1 MKKKIKQSPIY
12 RYRYLLSV
20 LGAVI
25 LLVGALLIVRYALPE
40 PPPADH
46 TTVTYDPIE
55 GEGTGQTVFPSLSMD
70 EIQNLRIDRTDG
82 AYAIFRSGENNEFY
96 LAYEDESGEMQ
107 MYYPPICELDPSFS
121 YSSLFATEAFGE
133 VSIARLYNLCQG
145 IGNVRFSA
153 RIPLESDAEARAEQ
167 LRSFGFS
174 DQSVKIQIWHTEVD
188 AYGHPVKDAEM
199 RKYTLTLGERVITGV
214 GYYVMLE
221 GRDYIYATATDSI
234 DYANKDYP
242 YYISTRI
249 TPAGLSED
257 GSYEPYLTTGFKQW
271 KNVWY
276 RDKGTVVADG
286 SRVTVSASEWV
297 PHALGDENP
306 SADGYIKDAVH
317 DLTFHLASL
326 SEKAQYSR
334 LMAALVG
341 QRIGALSQ
349 PMHVTLVGDGRTV
362 TLSDSE
368 PHTYRYVILCVESA
382 LTSTEERTD
391 GTVGDA
397 ASIKVTYDLYIDGEK
412 KNAVPMHGII
422 DLSLETVAG
431 HKDALSALSVG
442 QTLDTPYEISVIY
455 DENNADQKTYEL
467 YLTEIIAIYNQKYET
482 VDTVAADSIIS
493 YHYYYVIDGEKQPVQ
508 SGTHDLSKEEDANLI
523 DLLVGKKKGELAE
536 PLCLRNEV
544 QYLEIFADFITYEIH
559 EIDYFVTEELV
570 VSFSFQNASE
580 RDPFYA
586 ESLYQNTLPSSHPH
600 SIYPMNY
607 GTCQTLISLLGGLGS
622 DTTQS
627 IGLSGIETVAVGL
640 TPEIM
645 EKYGLY
651 AHTLYFELPRGIY
664 SKESMDR
671 VDSDN
676 EDVLAELEDEPDD
689 YGWYNTLGVKLYISE
704 KNERGNR
711 YVATDLYET
720 VVEIGNESFVFLDYD
735 FIGFWT
741 RRQPVMVHV
750 GDVEKVEVEYNM
762 SDLSGKLSFRLEH
775 ILHKTQSGSYYDEI
789 VVRMSSVAFP
799 SRVLADYLERTGLDE
814 VQLNH
819 YYNAILGGGSELTHG
834 SDYAGTGYFKEA
846 IQMLYYTSYR
856 GTLSDEDRAAVSES
870 ADQDGWI
877 LRYKITVESS
887 AFPYVFEFYR
897 LDDRRVAVR
906 LYQERPD
913 GSQAR
918 VPTADF
924 YISTYAF
931 KRFSGAYI
939 ALANA
944 EAIDPKDFG
953 YGS

>member
-1 MKKKIKQSPIY
+1 MKKRIKQSPLY

-20 LGAVI
+20 FGAVI
-25 LLVGALLIVRYALPE
+25 VLVGALLIVRYALPD
-40 PPPADH
+40 PPPADD
-46 TTVTYDPIE
+46 TTIKYDPIE
-55 GEGTGQTVFPSLSMD
+55 GEGSGQTMFPSLSMN
-70 EIQNLRIDRTDG
+70 EIQNVRIDRTEG
-82 AYAIFRSGENNEFY
+82 GYAIFRSGENNEFY
-96 LAYEDESGEMQ
+96 LAYEDESGETQ
-107 MYYPPICELDPSFS
+107 IYYPPICELDPSFS

-145 IGNVRFSA
+145 VGNIRYSE
-153 RIPLESDAEARAEQ
+153 RIPLQTDEQTRSEQ
-167 LRSFGFS
+167 LQSFGFS
-174 DQSVKIQIWHTEVD
+174 DKSVKIQIWHTEVD
-188 AYGHPVKDAEM
+188 DYGRPKKDAEM
-199 RKYTLTLGERVITGV
+199 KKYTLTLGERVITGV
-214 GYYVMLE
+214 GYYVMLD
-221 GRDYIYATATDSI
+221 GRDYIYATATDTI

-249 TPAGLSED
+249 TPQGLPED
-257 GSYEPYLTTGFKQW
+257 GAYEPYLTTAYKQW

-276 RDKGTVVADG
+276 RDKGTVVVDG

-297 PHALGDENP
+297 PHALGDDNP
-306 SADGYIKDAVH
+306 AADGYIKDAVH
-317 DLTFHLASL
+317 DLTFHLGNL
-326 SEKAQYSR
+326 SGKAEYSR

-341 QRIGALSQ
+341 QRIGELSE
-349 PMHVTLVGDGRTV
+349 PMYVTLAGDGRTV
-362 TLSDSE
+362 TLADSE

-382 LTSTEERTD
+382 LTSTEERVD

-412 KNAVPMHGII
+412 ENTVPMHGMI
-422 DLSLETVAG
+422 DLSLATVAE
-431 HKDALSALSVG
+431 HKQALSALSVG
-442 QTLDTPYEISVIY
+442 QTLDTPYEISILY
-455 DENNADQKTYEL
+455 DENSADQKTYEL

-482 VDTVAADSIIS
+482 QDIVGADSIIS

-508 SGTHDLSKEEDANLI
+508 SGTHDLSKEEDANLVK
-523 DLLVGKKKGELAE
+523 LLVGKKKGELAE
-536 PLCLRNEV
+536 PLRLRNEV

-559 EIDYFVTEELV
+559 EIDYFVTEELM

-586 ESLYQNTLPSSHPH
+586 ESLYQNTLPASHPH
-600 SIYPMNY
+600 SIYALNY
-607 GTCQTLISLLGGLGS
+607 GTCQTLISVLGGLGS

-627 IGLSGIETVAVGL
+627 VGLSGMETVAVGL

-651 AHTLYFELPRGIY
+651 AYTLYFELPRGIY
-664 SKESMDR
+664 SKVSMDK
-671 VDSDN
+671 VDADN
-676 EDVLAELEDEPDD
+676 GDILEEIEEEMDD

-704 KNERGNR
+704 RDEKGNR

-720 VVEIGNESFVFLDYD
+720 VVYIENDSFVFLDYD
-735 FIGFWT
+735 FISFWA

-762 SDLSGKLSFRLEH
+762 SDLSGKLSFLFSHEFRDMD
-775 ILHKTQSGSYYDEI
+775 SGGKYDRII
-789 VVRMSSVAFP
+789 VHMTPTDFSSQ
-799 SRVLADYLERTGLDE
+799 VLADYLARTGKDC
-814 VQLNH
+814 VQLDD
-819 YYNAILGGGSELTHG
+819 YYNAILGGGEELWHG
-834 SDYAGTGYFKEA
+834 ADYAGTGYFKEA

-856 GTLSDEDRAAVSES
+856 GILSAEDKQAVEES
-870 ADQDGWI
+870 ADQNGWI
-877 LRYKITVESS
+877 FRYKITVESS

-913 GSQAR
+913 GSHAR
-918 VPTADF
+918 VPVADF

-931 KRFSGAYI
+931 KRFSGAYL